1 VVELCGGDVAGKRVA
16 ALGAAFKPN
25 SDDIRD
31 APALDVAA
39 TLHSMGADVIVFDP
53 AAMANA
59 RRVHPELGYGENA
72 IDVARGADVVVL
84 LTEWTEFREISPS
97 VMGAVAGQRKIV
109 DGRHALDPAEWR
121 AAGWEY
127 RALGRP

>member
-1 VVELCGGDVAGKRVA
+1 
-16 ALGAAFKPN
+16 
-25 SDDIRD
+25 
-31 APALDVAA
+31 
-39 TLHSMGADVIVFDP
+39 
-53 AAMANA
+53 
-59 RRVHPELGYGENA
+59 
-72 IDVARGADVVVL
+72 VARGADVVVL

-97 VMGAVAGQRKIV
+97 VMGAVVGQRKIV